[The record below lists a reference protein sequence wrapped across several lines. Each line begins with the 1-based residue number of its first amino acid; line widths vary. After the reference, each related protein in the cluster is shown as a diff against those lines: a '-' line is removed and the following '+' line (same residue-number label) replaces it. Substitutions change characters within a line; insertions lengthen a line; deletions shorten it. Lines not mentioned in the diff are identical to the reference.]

1 MVDPVVLA
9 LLAQVPVLADL
20 VVEARLADLVVEAEL
35 LDLLSRQSCSAATA
49 RTTP

>member
-1 MVDPVVLA
+1 VDPVV
-9 LLAQVPVLADL
+9 
-20 VVEARLADLVVEAEL
+20 EARQADLVVEAEL

>member
-1 MVDPVVLA
+1 VDPVVLA
-9 LLAQVPVLADL
+9 LLAQVPVLA
-20 VVEARLADLVVEAEL
+20 VEARLADLVVEAEL